1 MATIDTLER
10 PAAVQRGRRLEY
22 FTVVWNTVEGLVAFV
37 AGMIAGSISLVG
49 FGIDS
54 FIEVTSGSVLLW
66 RMSVD
71 SDVHRRKQNEKRA
84 LRIVEVCF
92 LLLAAYIAYDSI
104 VELWSKRAPEHS
116 IAGIILA
123 CVSLVVMPILPRAKR
138 KVGGLW
144 AAPLCRRM
152 QNRLSFARIYRPS
165 CWAGCC
171 STPSSGCGGPIL
183 WRRSSWFP
191 SSQKKESKECRVKPA
206 TIVAVGLLRMSPIL
220 TVVAAS
226 VTTFAATNVDDIF
239 LLTLFFARRVPT
251 RRIVAGQYLG
261 FAAIVAVTLAAVW
274 TVGLAVP
281 RAWVR
286 PLGILPIAIGMKEL
300 LQTHKGRRVPKA
312 DGSTTRTRPGPT
324 DSHMVR
330 RTQSS

>member
-84 LRIVEVCF
+84 LRIVGVCF

-104 VELWSKRAPEHS
+104 VDLWSKRAPEHS

-123 CVSLVVMPILPRAKR
+123 CVSLVVMPILSRAKR
-138 KVGGLW
+138 KVGGTLGS
-144 AAPLCRRM
+144 AAMHADAKQTEFCTY
-152 QNRLSFARIYRPS
+152 LSA
-165 CWAGCC
+165 
-171 STPSSGCGGPIL
+171 IL
-183 WRRSSWFP
+183 LG
-191 SSQKKESKECRVKPA
+191 
-206 TIVAVGLLRMSPIL
+206 GLLLNAVFGLWWADS
-220 TVVAAS
+220 
-226 VTTFAATNVDDIF
+226 
-239 LLTLFFARRVPT
+239 
-251 RRIVAGQYLG
+251 VAGLIMVPIIAKEGIEGVQG
-261 FAAIVAVTLAAVW
+261 KACDDCCGRFAE
-274 TVGLAVP
+274 G
-281 RAWVR
+281 
-286 PLGILPIAIGMKEL
+286 
-300 LQTHKGRRVPKA
+300 
-312 DGSTTRTRPGPT
+312 
-324 DSHMVR
+324 
-330 RTQSS
+330 

>member
-84 LRIVEVCF
+84 LRIVGVCF

-104 VELWSKRAPEHS
+104 VDLWSKRAPEHS

-123 CVSLVVMPILPRAKR
+123 CVSLVVMPILSRAKR
-138 KVGGLW
+138 KLGGALGSAAMQADAKQTEFCTYLSAVLLGGLLLNAVFGLWW
-144 AAPLCRRM
+144 AD
-152 QNRLSFARIYRPS
+152 S
-165 CWAGCC
+165 
-171 STPSSGCGGPIL
+171 
-183 WRRSSWFP
+183 
-191 SSQKKESKECRVKPA
+191 
-206 TIVAVGLLRMSPIL
+206 
-220 TVVAAS
+220 VAALIM
-226 VTTFAATNVDDIF
+226 VPIIAKEGIEGVQGKACDDCCGRIAEDGPDLDGCRGQRDNVC
-239 LLTLFFARRVPT
+239 
-251 RRIVAGQYLG
+251 GH
-261 FAAIVAVTLAAVW
+261 
-274 TVGLAVP
+274 
-281 RAWVR
+281 
-286 PLGILPIAIGMKEL
+286 EC
-300 LQTHKGRRVPKA
+300 
-312 DGSTTRTRPGPT
+312 
-324 DSHMVR
+324 
-330 RTQSS
+330 